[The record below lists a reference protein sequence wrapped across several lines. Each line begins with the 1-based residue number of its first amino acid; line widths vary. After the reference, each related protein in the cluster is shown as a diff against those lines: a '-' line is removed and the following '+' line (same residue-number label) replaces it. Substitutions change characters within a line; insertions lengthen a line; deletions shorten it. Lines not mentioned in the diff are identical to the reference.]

1 MNYTIYNTATG
12 LIHSHGTSTNLT
24 DLNDILINDE
34 DSIIEGFHNR
44 VTHKIV
50 EGEPTEHTPDI
61 DPILRNNRNALLA
74 ECDWTQ
80 LDDSPLTGAKKIEW
94 ATYRQELRD
103 LPATNTAT
111 EEQNVSWPI
120 QPSN

>member
-12 LIHSHGTSTNLT
+12 LIHSHGSSNNLT

-50 EGEPTEHTPDI
+50 EGEPIEHTPDI
-61 DPILRNNRNALLA
+61 DPILRNKRNTLLA
-74 ECDWTQ
+74 DSDWTQ
-80 LDDSPLTGAKKIEW
+80 LDDSPLTGSKKIEW

>member
-1 MNYTIYNTATG
+1 MDYTIYNTATG

-34 DSIIEGFHNR
+34 DSIIEGYHDR
-44 VTHKIV
+44 VTYKIV
-50 EGEPTEHTPDI
+50 EGEPIEHTPDI
-61 DPILRNNRNALLA
+61 NPILRNIRNGLLSDS
-74 ECDWTQ
+74 DWTQ

>member
-1 MNYTIYNTATG
+1 MEYTIYNTTTG
-12 LIHSHGTSTNLT
+12 LIHSHGSSQGLT
-24 DLNDILINDE
+24 DLSLILLNE
-34 DSIIEGFHNR
+34 GDSIIEGFVDR

-50 EGEPTEHTPDI
+50 EGVPTEYTPDI
-61 DPILRNNRNALLA
+61 GPILRTRRNGLLA
-74 ECDWTQ
+74 ESDWTQ

-103 LPATNTAT
+103 LPAINTAT